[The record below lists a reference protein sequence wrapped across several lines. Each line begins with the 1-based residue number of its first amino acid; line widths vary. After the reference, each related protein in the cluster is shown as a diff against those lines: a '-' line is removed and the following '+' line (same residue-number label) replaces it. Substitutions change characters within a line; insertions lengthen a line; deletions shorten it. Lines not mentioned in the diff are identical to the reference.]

1 MDPLKRNFSRNTIP
15 AIVNG
20 IKVNNREITE
30 FESMPAV
37 GNTVS
42 LYFLNNFSSKKSL
55 GNASS

>member
-1 MDPLKRNFSRNTIP
+1 MDPLKINFSRNTMP

-20 IKVNNREITE
+20 IKVNDREITE
-30 FESMPAV
+30 FESMPEV